1 MATSPTAASTVTP
14 ASTKPKWPK
23 SPNENPCNLKKKDV
37 IQNELHPS
45 FYKPSYFQTIFFY
58 DTSPNMSITFPTF
71 SKLSQCQGQ
80 APPPPR
86 PFHQQSKVNKSS
98 LISQPG
104 APSIPKSNN
113 TPPVRHQREGCAEG
127 TPLCVPFAKHH
138 LIIVPVF
145 S

>member
-1 MATSPTAASTVTP
+1 MTKETVT
-14 ASTKPKWPK
+14 
-23 SPNENPCNLKKKDV
+23 N
-37 IQNELHPS
+37 
-45 FYKPSYFQTIFFY
+45 
-58 DTSPNMSITFPTF
+58 DTLIYS
-71 SKLSQCQGQ
+71 L
-80 APPPPR
+80 R
-86 PFHQQSKVNKSS
+86 RQQSKVNKSS

-104 APSIPKSNN
+104 APSIPKNNN